1 MEDDAFTPEISR
13 SVRLTWIET
22 LHKQAVQQKNPIY
35 IWEAILMLL
44 LQKEPL
50 PQWAIDHLTAT
61 AYSIWNIAKQVSAE
75 ASDPEYKAGKE
86 MTPPAALRELIRSMG
101 MVRGKVNAFTA
112 YREDALHAA
121 DYGIYEGHRHNPSDS
136 HGTKTAVEQIVKR
149 RKMKISD
156 PEDQRR
162 SVTRRVSKGKKIR
175 HPG

>member
-121 DYGIYEGHRHNPSDS
+121 DYGI
-136 HGTKTAVEQIVKR
+136 VKR